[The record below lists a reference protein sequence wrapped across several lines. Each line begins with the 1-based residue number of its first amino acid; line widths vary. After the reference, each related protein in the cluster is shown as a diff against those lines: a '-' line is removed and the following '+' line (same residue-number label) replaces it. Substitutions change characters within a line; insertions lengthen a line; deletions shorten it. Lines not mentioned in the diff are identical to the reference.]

1 MSTNTIQNTTNK
13 LPNVII
19 RSEAEAYDILTK
31 ALAGD
36 VPEYDQIIFEGWPTL
51 ELYLKG
57 EKFDQSLTPTVMKGL
72 IELQKGIYRAY
83 SVASF
88 GTPNKR
94 LTDEEKKDF
103 EIKVDVKGGSSLL
116 EINFGEVAKNLIQA
130 IGGRMN
136 SKDLLIAIISI
147 AVLYFG
153 DSSYKNYLENRK
165 EIAIKESSDETQRET
180 LKALKFNTEQETKR
194 AEIIATLAANYPKVN
209 GIASEA
215 RTAQAEVVKSLSAGD
230 KSKVG
235 GVALTPEIT
244 TTLTKNARRTSN
256 EVRIDGQYKILKL
269 DWSDPLKFK
278 VRIYSPKTGIQLD
291 AIVQD
296 DSLDGKYKEAIKVG
310 EWSRKLVELSVNAK
324 LIGGSDYRDAVIL
337 TASLVQNEDANN
349 GSVTE

>member
-1 MSTNTIQNTTNK
+1 MEENQK
-13 LPNVII
+13 LPDIII

-31 ALAGD
+31 ALEGD
-36 VPEYDQIIFEGWPTL
+36 IPEYGQILFEGWPTL

-88 GTPNKR
+88 GSPKKR
-94 LTDEEKKDF
+94 LTDDEKRDL

-116 EINFGEVAKNLIQA
+116 EINFGEVAQNLIQA

-136 SKDLLIAIISI
+136 SKDLLIAIVSI

-165 EIAIKESSDETQRET
+165 EIAIKESSDETQRKTLET
-180 LKALKFNTEQETKR
+180 LKFSSEQETKR
-194 AEIIATLAANYPKVN
+194 AEIMANIAANYPKIS

-230 KSKVG
+230 QSRVG
-235 GVALTPEIT
+235 DVALTPEIT
-244 TTLTKNARRTSN
+244 SSLTKNARRTSS

-296 DSLDGKYKEAIKVG
+296 DSLDGKHKEAIKAG
-310 EWSRKLVELSVNAK
+310 EWSRKLVDLSVNAK
-324 LIGGSDYRDAVIL
+324 LIGDGDYREAVIL
-337 TASLVQNEDANN
+337 SASLIPDKDPNEESLAKR
-349 GSVTE
+349 